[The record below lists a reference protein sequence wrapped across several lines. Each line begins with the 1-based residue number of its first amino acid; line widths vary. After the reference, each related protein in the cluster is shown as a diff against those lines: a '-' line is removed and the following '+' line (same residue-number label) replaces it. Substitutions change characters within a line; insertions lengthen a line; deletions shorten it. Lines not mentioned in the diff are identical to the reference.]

1 MSQENNLESY
11 AEVADSL
18 RERRKEDQRLLYE
31 QLVLEGLEFAAKFRY
46 QGQAEVERLKA
57 HPLGHDDMGRY

>member
-1 MSQENNLESY
+1 MEESHLEAY

-18 RERRKEDQRLLYE
+18 RERRTEDQRMLYE

-46 QGQAEVERLKA
+46 KEEDEVQRFR
-57 HPLGHDDMGRY
+57 PLGADDMGRY